1 MIDPI
6 SALAAVSGVVSLI
19 KKASGTVDDVKSL
32 GPLIGRYFQAK
43 QVADQ
48 SIAKARKKGGS
59 SFLGQ
64 ALEIEMEISKQAEFE
79 KSLNHLFFETGNI
92 DVFLAAKKRA
102 ASMEKESI
110 ANDIKSREEIRLKRI
125 KDSADLEF
133 AIVCSLL
140 VVCFG
145 CIFWGA
151 FELIMYCQNNGC
163 GR

>member
-92 DVFLAAKKRA
+92 DVWLQAKKRA
-102 ASMEKESI
+102 VSMEKDSL
-110 ANDIKSREEIRLKRI
+110 ANDIKSREVIRLKRI
-125 KDSADLEF
+125 KDSEDLEF
-133 AIVCSLL
+133 SIVCVLL
-140 VVCFG
+140 ALSFG
-145 CIFWGA
+145 FVAWGA
-151 FELIMYCQNNGC
+151 YEFVIYCKGGQC
-163 GR
+163 GF

>member
-6 SALAAVSGVVSLI
+6 TALAAVSSVVSMI
-19 KKASGTVDDVKSL
+19 KKASKTVDDVKSL
-32 GPLIGRYFQAK
+32 APLIGRYFHAK
-43 QVADQ
+43 HEAEKSVAQ
-48 SIAKARKKGGS
+48 ARKKGGS
-59 SFLGQ
+59 FLGQ
-64 ALEIEMEISKQAEFE
+64 AIEIEMEIMKQVEFE
-79 KSLNHLFFETGNI
+79 QNLNRLFFETGNI
-92 DVFLAAKKRA
+92 DVWLQAKKRA
-102 ASMEKESI
+102 VSMEKDSL

-145 CIFWGA
+145 GIAWGA

-163 GR
+163 RT